1 MKLVPIVTLSTVL
14 MTSNVFAAECSDV
27 EFHQDVIDKYPTIV
41 NACQAVVMQG
51 DKAYIKV
58 VADFVSFRRPDKL
71 TINVHENDGTK
82 ERQVMEVEPDMIVM
96 AGDEAVKISTIPK
109 DYELNF
115 MIPSDRFEFIG
126 ADTMLA
132 EAVDMEPE
140 TAAVEAMALLP
151 KTASVWPTVG
161 LAGFAM
167 LCVSQLLAWRRK
179 RS

>member
-1 MKLVPIVTLSTVL
+1 
-14 MTSNVFAAECSDV
+14 
-27 EFHQDVIDKYPTIV
+27 
-41 NACQAVVMQG
+41 
-51 DKAYIKV
+51 
-58 VADFVSFRRPDKL
+58 
-71 TINVHENDGTK
+71 
-82 ERQVMEVEPDMIVM
+82 M

-132 EAVDMEPE
+132 DAVDMEPE